1 MTDHLLEREATDQMV
16 REANLVVIT
25 SSTDHVQT
33 RTQMALVSFV
43 ENQLNEMIIY
53 FTLYN

>member
-1 MTDHLLEREATDQMV
+1 LTDHLLEREATDQMV

-33 RTQMALVSFV
+33 RTQMVLVSFV

-53 FTLYN
+53 VTLYN

>member
-16 REANLVVIT
+16 KEANLVVIT

-33 RTQMALVSFV
+33 RTQMALVSFA